1 MLKKIEETL
10 NGRTKLAIDLVGL
23 FLSLLIILSAIMKSH
38 YATENSINEIKA
50 QQAIQFENIKD
61 GINRNT
67 VRIERIENLYIRGEG
82 NHAAP

>member
-1 MLKKIEETL
+1 MIRKLEEKF
-10 NGRTKLAIDLVGL
+10 NGRTKIVLDLIGL
-23 FLSLLIILSAIMKSH
+23 FLSILIILGAIMKSH

-50 QQAIQFENIKD
+50 QQTIQFENIKD

-82 NHAAP
+82 NHATP